1 MFVISQIHGQENG
14 SSMAKEMQFV
24 LTCKISPIKGHAQ
37 RNMGINTFSK
47 IRKYIEFKIIWKYN
61 VVSKKK
67 KLFM

>member
-47 IRKYIEFKIIWKYN
+47 IRKYIVFNFIRKYN
-61 VVSKKK
+61 LVSKKK

>member
-37 RNMGINTFSK
+37 RNMEINTFSK
-47 IRKYIEFKIIWKYN
+47 IRKYIVFKFIRKYDL
-61 VVSKKK
+61 VSKKK